1 MTALVGFWIGL
12 AAGVI
17 LGATGM
23 LLAIVREDR
32 AQKDRERWQ

>member
-1 MTALVGFWIGL
+1 MSALVGFWIGL

-17 LGATGM
+17 LGAVGM

-32 AQKDRERWQ
+32 AKRERERWQ